1 MVKSILDPTV
11 TYNETSEIDPMDLDY
26 NANLYET
33 IIYEKTIIFALGK
46 PKYTYLDNNIVY
58 YSIYWVEKE
67 EISMQ
72 IGVYEILASEQENI
86 FDNEGDI
93 DLNKFDKP
101 LLFSFTYSSV
111 AAAEPSVEAAAE
123 AEPSVVEQASVA
135 AKASVAAEASIAAEA
150 STVKNKTNK
159 KKNKWIQQF
168 MASEQYDIIDTPYD
182 GNCFFSMVKLAL
194 EENNQELSIDDMRD
208 ILVKNVTEEL
218 FQNYKELYDNYLQ
231 NEANITREIKNITK
245 RHKDL
250 TATMK
255 KTKDRNLV
263 MSFEKQ
269 STEIEKLHG
278 TLKKERNEVREILQ
292 EYAFMK
298 GIDNL
303 SMLKLKIKTNE
314 YWADTWAISTLEREL
329 NIKMIIFSELN
340 YREADEVNVLQC
352 GQLNDTILEE
362 RGIFEP
368 SFYIL
373 AAYHGGYHYQMITFS
388 NHRSFS
394 FEELP
399 EEVRQLVAEK
409 CLEKIAGP
417 YSLIPEFK
425 AYALRSKNIEPIVI
439 SSENESEASQNEASQ
454 NEASQNEASQ
464 NEASQNEASQSEASQ
479 SESSKEPVP
488 EQPVPE
494 PPMTEELSSDLYDS
508 GTVLRFYSQSLGKP
522 RPGKG
527 AGEILGPE
535 GANAYEELARI
546 PDWRKKL
553 ANSWP
558 AEFKLDNHTWLTAE
572 HYYQASKFKRNN
584 KDFYIQFS
592 LDSRDSSIAKDAEM
606 AKAAGSK
613 SGKFKGELLRTKN
626 IMLDPDFYQKPTGV
640 KYSRGEI
647 EMEAAMRAKF
657 TQHPDLKQLL
667 LATKKAKL
675 EHIRR
680 GAPAEVFKDLMRV
693 RRELKDAV

>member
-11 TYNETSEIDPMDLDY
+11 TYIDTAEIDPMDLDY
-26 NANLYET
+26 DANLYQT
-33 IIYEKTIIFALGK
+33 IIYDKTIIFALGK
-46 PKYTYLDNNIVY
+46 PKYTYIDNNIVY
-58 YSIYWVEKE
+58 FSIYWVEKE

-72 IGVYEILASEQENI
+72 IGVYEILASEAENVY
-86 FDNEGDI
+86 DKEGDI

-101 LLFSFTYSSV
+101 LLYAFAYTSVADTSVADTSV
-111 AAAEPSVEAAAE
+111 AAA
-123 AEPSVVEQASVA
+123 
-135 AKASVAAEASIAAEA
+135 A

-194 EENNQELSIDDMRD
+194 EENNQELSIDEMRD
-208 ILVKNVTEEL
+208 RLVENVTEAL
-218 FQNYKELYDNYLQ
+218 FQNYKELYENYLQ

-250 TATMK
+250 TVTMK

-263 MSFEKQ
+263 FSFEKQ
-269 STEIEKLHG
+269 STEIEKLHA
-278 TLKKERNEVREILQ
+278 TLKKERNEVREMLQ

-303 SMLKLKIKTNE
+303 SMLKLKMKTNE

-329 NIKMIIFSELN
+329 NIKIIIFSELN
-340 YREADEVNVLQC
+340 YRDADEVNVLQC
-352 GQLNDTILEE
+352 GQLNDTVLEE

-368 SFYIL
+368 SFYIF
-373 AAYHGGYHYQMITFS
+373 AAYHGGYHYQMITY
-388 NHRSFS
+388 NNQRTFS

-399 EEVRQLVAEK
+399 EEVRELVAEK

-425 AYALRSKNIEPIVI
+425 TYALKLKAKNIEPIVI
-439 SSENESEASQNEASQ
+439 SSEKESEASK
-454 NEASQNEASQ
+454 
-464 NEASQNEASQSEASQ
+464 SEASK
-479 SESSKEPVP
+479 SSKAPATP
-488 EQPVPE
+488 IEQP
-494 PPMTEELSSDLYDS
+494 EELSSDLYDS
-508 GTVLRFYSQSLGKP
+508 GTILRFYSQSLGKP

-527 AGEILGPE
+527 VGETLGAE
-535 GANAYEELARI
+535 GASAYEDLARI

-553 ANSWP
+553 ANTWP
-558 AEFKLDNHTWLTAE
+558 AEFKLDNHKWLTVE
-572 HYYQASKFKRNN
+572 HYYQASKFKRNH
-584 KDFYIQFS
+584 KEFYIQFS
-592 LDSRDSSIAKDAEM
+592 LDSPDSSIAKDVEM
-606 AKAAGSK
+606 AKAAGGK
-613 SGKFKGELLRTKN
+613 SGKYKGELVRPKN
-626 IMLDPDFYQKPTGV
+626 VIIDPDFYQKPAGTR
-640 KYSRGEI
+640 YSRGEI
-647 EMEAAMRAKF
+647 EMETAMRAKF
-657 TQHPDLKQLL
+657 TQQPDLKQLL